1 MKKYLSSLLFF
12 VLAALFLYVG
22 VTQGGN
28 TLIGGAAFA
37 AIFVFLGIRRLV
49 KYSGQKPAE
58 ASRPAAAPSPKQAAP
73 EPAQQYNFV
82 NFSVAGVTFK
92 NDDGSDRQTI
102 LRHIHFQDAPYV
114 TDGSADVE
122 IQSYDYQGSPAFRVL
137 VNGYQIGNVPKDK
150 IPDVQNAVDHGAEVS
165 GFHVTGGGSVNGKK
179 INYGCEIALRWP
191 VS

>member
-1 MKKYLSSLLFF
+1 MKKFLSSLLFF

-28 TLIGGAAFA
+28 ALIGGAVFA
-37 AIFVFLGIRRLV
+37 AVFVFLGIRRLA
-49 KYSGQKPAE
+49 KSSGQKPAG
-58 ASRPAAAPSPKQAAP
+58 ASRPAAAPSPKPAAP
-73 EPAQQYNFV
+73 DPAQKYHFV

-122 IQSYDYQGSPAFRVL
+122 IQPYDYQGSPAFRVL
-137 VNGYQIGNVPKDK
+137 VNGYQIGNVPRDK
-150 IPDVQNAVDHGAEVS
+150 IQEVQNAVDHGAEVS
-165 GFHVTGGGSVNGKK
+165 GFAVTGGGAVKGEK
-179 INYGCEIALRWP
+179 INYGCDIALRWP
-191 VS
+191 AV

>member
-1 MKKYLSSLLFF
+1 MKKLLSGLLFF

-28 TLIGGAAFA
+28 TLIGGAAVA
-37 AIFVFLGIRRLV
+37 AVFVFLGIRRLV
-49 KYSGQKPAE
+49 KSSGQKPAE
-58 ASRPAAAPSPKQAAP
+58 ASRPVPAP
-73 EPAQQYNFV
+73 EPTQQYNFV

-122 IQSYDYQGSPAFRVL
+122 IRHFEYQGNPAFRVL
-137 VNGYQIGNVPKDK
+137 VNGYQIGNVPRNK
-150 IPDVQNAVDHGAEVS
+150 ISDVQNAVDHGAEVS
-165 GFHVTGGGSVNGKK
+165 GFRVTGGGSVNGEK
-179 INYGCEIALRWP
+179 INYGCDIALRWP
-191 VS
+191 AS